1 LKGTSFYSNYDNLE
15 INEMKCPKCSFENRE
30 GAKFCLKCGNPMELR
45 CSSCGKAL
53 PAEAVFCDECGH
65 DLREPKEAPPI
76 DFEQP
81 QSYTPKFRV
90 PLEGARI

>member
-1 LKGTSFYSNYDNLE
+1 ME
-15 INEMKCPKCSFENRE
+15 CPKCQFENRE
-30 GAKFCLKCGNPMELR
+30 GAKFCGN
-45 CSSCGKAL
+45 CKAKL
-53 PAEAVFCDECGH
+53 SLICPQCKTKNPLNNKFCDECGH
-65 DLREPKEAPPI
+65 DIGTSKKAPPI